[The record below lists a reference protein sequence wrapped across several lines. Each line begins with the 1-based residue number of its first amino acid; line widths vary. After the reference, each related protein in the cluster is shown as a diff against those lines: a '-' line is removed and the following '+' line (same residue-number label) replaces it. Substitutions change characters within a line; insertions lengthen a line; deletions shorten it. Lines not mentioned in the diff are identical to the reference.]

1 VYEQPRRGRRVRFQF
16 FSRECVA
23 GNSVAVC
30 LSVPVSVSLL
40 WHESARCIYIYIYI
54 YTYKERERERE
65 RDMDGHCYI
74 LVADKVSTFV
84 EMRR

>member
-1 VYEQPRRGRRVRFQF
+1 M
-16 FSRECVA
+16 
-23 GNSVAVC
+23 
-30 LSVPVSVSLL
+30 
-40 WHESARCIYIYIYI
+40 YIYIYI
-54 YTYKERERERE
+54 HIKRERERE